1 MEAPARSPS
10 LNRGA
15 NLGPPARG
23 DGWSDGVVQTRCRQG
38 AEHRASLRI
47 GNPDSRAVR
56 STLST
61 PPARQVNSDALSIE
75 PPCAMERSRSAIS
88 TRPRGPFSHALEEPM
103 SLCLRRTFHDT
114 RSQQAAS
121 ARPIFPCDRSL
132 RARLLLSKQRLQAFG
147 HLVTAVVD
155 LAGIDQLIS
164 FAPTELDAVLTG
176 RPAKR
181 ISGSLTHVVED
192 RQRRPTTTA
201 TRAIRLRT
209 HQRAPGGAQKGSKST
224 EKPKRRR
231 F

>member
-1 MEAPARSPS
+1 MRSQS
-10 LNRGA
+10 SRRAQWSVRGPRYP
-15 NLGPPARG
+15 LGPEVLFAR
-23 DGWSDGVVQTRCRQG
+23 
-38 AEHRASLRI
+38 
-47 GNPDSRAVR
+47 
-56 STLST
+56 
-61 PPARQVNSDALSIE
+61 
-75 PPCAMERSRSAIS
+75 
-88 TRPRGPFSHALEEPM
+88 LEEPM